1 METWTPLTIFWI
13 SCALS
18 AGTNVGAILLTDRPL
33 TIRTI
38 FGTVLFHGPMGGGF
52 SLGLYESFTW
62 ARKPAIALFCAIA
75 YGGGV
80 ITLPDIRSV
89 ALRILGNDKP

>member
-1 METWTPLTIFWI
+1 MDDPTIFWI

-18 AGTNVGAILLTDRPL
+18 AGTNVGAILLTERPL
-33 TIRTI
+33 TVRTI
-38 FGTVLFHGPMGGGF
+38 IGTVLFHGPMGGGF
-52 SLGLYESFTW
+52 ATGLHESFSW
-62 ARKPAIALFCAIA
+62 ARKPAVAIFFAIA

-80 ITLPDIRSV
+80 VTIPDLRSV

>member
-1 METWTPLTIFWI
+1 MESWTPLTIFYI

-18 AGTNVGAILLTDRPL
+18 AATNVGATLLTERPL
-33 TIRTI
+33 TARTI
-38 FGTVLFHGPMGGGF
+38 IGTILFHGPMGGGF
-52 SLGLYESFTW
+52 AIGLYESFSW
-62 ARKPAIALFCAIA
+62 ARKPAVAIFFAIA

-80 ITLPDIRSV
+80 VTIPDLRST